1 MGIIRLYILLLRQYE
16 HHYDI
21 ELSASDPP
29 FCLCELLIVLR
40 QQFQGDLDLMLILA
54 IISSRAMPAR
64 QGQTTDMSY
73 SQFISDQSKERADQP
88 INIQSIA
95 ECSGI
100 PRETVRRKVN
110 KLEALDFIKRDAQGM
125 LEVTDIAI
133 HKLKPATEA
142 TLHYLI
148 ALGKGSSIVD
158 A

>member
-1 MGIIRLYILLLRQYE
+1 MTLNYQQVTRHFGHLFPI
-16 HHYDI
+16 HI
-21 ELSASDPP
+21 EA
-29 FCLCELLIVLR
+29 LCELLIVLR
-40 QQFQGDLDLMLILA
+40 QQFQGDLDLMLIFS